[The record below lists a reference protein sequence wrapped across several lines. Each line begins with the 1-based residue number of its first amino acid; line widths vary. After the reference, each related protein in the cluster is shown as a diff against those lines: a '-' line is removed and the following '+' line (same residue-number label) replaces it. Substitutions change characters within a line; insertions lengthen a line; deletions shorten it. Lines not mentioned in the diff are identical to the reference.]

1 MGARRKRKRDHSG
14 KEGELAE
21 ELADIMI
28 HCLNFADRANI
39 DPLEAIYG
47 KIRLNAAKYPV
58 DSASDSPDYGTYFAP
73 GNDQEPSGARAAPL
87 QTRLIVWR
95 ERRCGWLV
103 ASGPWRVSLSM
114 GLTSIS
120 VE

>member
-1 MGARRKRKRDHSG
+1 MQEVLLWEPVARESETIRAKR
-14 KEGELAE
+14 GELAE

-58 DSASDSPDYGTYFAP
+58 DSASDSPKK
-73 GNDQEPSGARAAPL
+73 L
-87 QTRLIVWR
+87 
-95 ERRCGWLV
+95 RRQD
-103 ASGPWRVSLSM
+103 
-114 GLTSIS
+114 
-120 VE
+120 